1 MLSVGEYGR
10 LVACGRLPQP
20 RTWGNTID
28 EQIRYVDYAVEA
40 RNPAHAPDTVAER
53 ARQAASPAAALV
65 ASGSRWP
72 HCGVER
78 GHKVW
83 IDGLRTRPELNGTC
97 GVVTSLC
104 FSTKRV
110 GVSVMGGAIIYVLV
124 DRLTPFAD
132 DEFHGVVAG
141 AAYDDRFYDVLRASV
156 LEFVTSAASDEI
168 GVDIDSIVAAMAFI
182 AETASTDEVRLI
194 VSKLVSDGD
203 CYTTVDD
210 QHFLAV

>member
-1 MLSVGEYGR
+1 
-10 LVACGRLPQP
+10 
-20 RTWGNTID
+20 
-28 EQIRYVDYAVEA
+28 
-40 RNPAHAPDTVAER
+40 
-53 ARQAASPAAALV
+53 
-65 ASGSRWP
+65 
-72 HCGVER
+72 
-78 GHKVW
+78 
-83 IDGLRTRPELNGTC
+83 
-97 GVVTSLC
+97 
-104 FSTKRV
+104 
-110 GVSVMGGAIIYVLV
+110 MGGAIIYVLV

-141 AAYDDRFYDVLRASV
+141 AAYDDSFYDVLRASV

-168 GVDIDSIVAAMAFI
+168 GVDFDSIVAAMAFI